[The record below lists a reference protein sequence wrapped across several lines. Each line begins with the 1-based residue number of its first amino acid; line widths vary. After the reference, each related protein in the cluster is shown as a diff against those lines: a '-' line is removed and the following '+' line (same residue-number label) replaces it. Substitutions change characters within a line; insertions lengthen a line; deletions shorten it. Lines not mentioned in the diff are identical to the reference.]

1 MIGDAAAAGGTF
13 FLFWLGLDDFF
24 LYAAFGGDPTRAPLT
39 PATAGGGP
47 AGFDF
52 QYAAAVGSLL
62 ASNAELEGVVGNF
75 PDIFKM
81 PHFTSVPY
89 NPIPLDQATVTQ
101 LTTGFAGYNAVLD
114 ALVANKQ
121 AFGISDAL
129 AAEIASRK
137 VAFEVS
143 CNNKILMKDEALVD
157 LGPYFDA
164 LEGAGQISA
173 GQRAQLA
180 PYQQV
185 RHTTPTDVIPLST
198 GSVLGTNG
206 TFGILG
212 VSEPVGD
219 QYVINPQ
226 EKTEI
231 NDARLAYN
239 QIIANIVSANSSRL
253 ALADINA
260 SFESIGTGVVKNGV
274 FVTPNINPPTGMFS
288 EDGVHPNSRGYAY
301 LAGIFIEA
309 INAKFGSTIP
319 TPNLGMYEAT
329 DLPITP

>member
-1 MIGDAAAAGGTF
+1 
-13 FLFWLGLDDFF
+13 
-24 LYAAFGGDPTRAPLT
+24 
-39 PATAGGGP
+39 
-47 AGFDF
+47 
-52 QYAAAVGSLL
+52 
-62 ASNAELEGVVGNF
+62 
-75 PDIFKM
+75 
-81 PHFTSVPY
+81 
-89 NPIPLDQATVTQ
+89 
-101 LTTGFAGYNAVLD
+101 
-114 ALVANKQ
+114 
-121 AFGISDAL
+121 
-129 AAEIASRK
+129 
-137 VAFEVS
+137 
-143 CNNKILMKDEALVD
+143 MKDEALVD

-164 LEGAGQISA
+164 LKNAGQISDA
-173 GQRAQLA
+173 QRAQLA

-198 GSVLGTNG
+198 GSVLGENG

-219 QYVINPQ
+219 QYVINPA
-226 EKTEI
+226 EKTAI

-239 QIIANIVSANSSRL
+239 QIIANVVGANSSRL

-274 FVTPNINPPTGMFS
+274 FLTPNINPPTGMFS